1 LKASTH
7 TLKGSAMISLPFEG
21 RPQDDILESMQVFR
35 ENDADHKSGRTWSLV
50 YHLNQEHDA
59 FIKKAHHLYFS
70 ENALN
75 PMAFKSLKRFEH
87 EVVQMSAGLL
97 NGDGNVVGTM
107 TSGGTESC
115 LLPVFCYRE
124 YARSKR
130 RRHGFAPEMI
140 VPETI
145 HVAWDKAA
153 RYFNIKMIKIPLKDD
168 FTVDVDA
175 LKKKINGNTILI
187 VASAPSYPHGVI
199 DPIEAIGR
207 IASEKNIPF
216 HVDSCLGGFF
226 LPFMEKVGYRVPKF
240 DFRCE
245 GVTSISAD
253 VHKYGF
259 GAKGA
264 SVLLYKSMDYLK
276 HQFFIHP
283 DWPGGVFA
291 SPALLGTRPGGPIAA
306 AWAAMNSLGMNGY
319 CEMAKGVMETTRKLT
334 TGINAVD
341 GLEILGKPVMSV
353 FAYGSTDKR
362 INIFAVGDIME
373 DKGWHVDR
381 LQRPEGL
388 HAMVTPAHEAVA
400 DQYLLDL
407 REAVGRVKADPGLSS
422 RGNAALYGMIAQ
434 VPFRG
439 LIKKEVGKMME
450 KMYGPKGEMPMG
462 QNGKESFALRMGAC
476 ALNFLSRWTSG
487 LRRR

>member
-1 LKASTH
+1 MKA
-7 TLKGSAMISLPFEG
+7 IPPEG
-21 RPQDDILESMQVFR
+21 KPHDEILESMQMFR
-35 ENDADHKSGRTWSLV
+35 EHDADHKNGRTWSLV
-50 YHLNQEHDA
+50 YHLNPEHDA
-59 FIKKAHHLYFS
+59 FLKSAHQLFFS
-70 ENALN
+70 ENTLN

-87 EVVQMSAGLL
+87 DVVQMAAGLL
-97 NGDGNVVGTM
+97 NGDEQVVGTM

-115 LLPVFCYRE
+115 LLPVLCYRE
-124 YARSKR
+124 LARSKR
-130 RRHGFAPEMI
+130 RWRGFAPEMI

-153 RYFNIKMIKIPLKDD
+153 RYFNVKMVKIPLKED
-168 FTVDVDA
+168 FTVDADV
-175 LKKKINGNTILI
+175 LKKKINHNTILI

-199 DPIEAIGR
+199 DPIEDIGR
-207 IASEKNIPF
+207 VASEKNIPF

-226 LPFMEKVGYRVPKF
+226 LPFMEKIGNKIPVF

-264 SVLLYKSMDYLK
+264 SVLLYKDMGYLK

-306 AWAAMNSLGMNGY
+306 AWAAMNALGMNGY
-319 CEMAKGVMETTRKLT
+319 CQIARSVMETTRKLIA
-334 TGINAVD
+334 GIQAVD
-341 GLEILGKPVMSV
+341 GLTILGKPVMSV

-362 INIFAVGDIME
+362 VSIFAVGDIME

-400 DQYLLDL
+400 DQYLSDL
-407 REAVGRVKADPGLSS
+407 REAVARVRANPGLSS
-422 RGNAALYGMIAQ
+422 RGNAALYGMIAH

-450 KMYGPKGEMPMG
+450 KMYGPEGEMPMDHK
-462 QNGKESFALRMGAC
+462 GKDPFAVRMGIC
-476 ALNFLSRWTSG
+476 VLNFLSKWTPG

>member
-1 LKASTH
+1 
-7 TLKGSAMISLPFEG
+7 MISIPSQG
-21 RPQDDILESMQVFR
+21 RPHDEILDAMQLFR
-35 ENDADHKSGRTWSLV
+35 KNDADHEKGRTWSLV
-50 YHLNQEHDA
+50 YHLDPEHDA
-59 FIKKAHHLYFS
+59 FLKTAHHLFFS

-87 EVVQMSAGLL
+87 EVVQMTARLL
-97 NGDGNVVGTM
+97 NGDEKAVGTM

-115 LLPVFCYRE
+115 LLPVLCYRE
-124 YARSKR
+124 LARSRKR
-130 RRHGFAPEMI
+130 GGSLPEMI
-140 VPETI
+140 APETI
-145 HVAWDKAA
+145 HVAWEKAA
-153 RYFNIKMIKIPLKDD
+153 QYFNVKMIRIPVLDD
-168 FTVDVDA
+168 FTVDTDI
-175 LKKKINGNTILI
+175 LKKKINKRTILI

-199 DPIEAIGR
+199 DPIKEIGR
-207 IASEKNIPF
+207 IAVEKNIPF
-216 HVDSCLGGFF
+216 HVDACLGGFF
-226 LPFMEKVGYRVPKF
+226 LPFMEKIGYRLPIF

-264 SVLLYKSMDYLK
+264 SVLLYRNMDYLR

-306 AWAAMNSLGMNGY
+306 AWAAMNSLGMDGY
-319 CEMAKGVMETTRKLT
+319 CKMAKSILETTQKLIH
-334 TGINAVD
+334 GINAIA
-341 GLEILGKPVMSV
+341 GLKILGKPAMGV
-353 FAYGSTDKR
+353 FAYGSTEPR
-362 INIFAVGDIME
+362 IGIFAVGDIME
-373 DKGWHVDR
+373 DRGWHVDR
-381 LQRPEGL
+381 LQRPDGL

-400 DQYLLDL
+400 DQYLSDL
-407 REAVGRVKADPGLSS
+407 GEAVEMVKSNPGLSS
-422 RGNAALYGMIAQ
+422 RGNAALYGMIAH

-450 KMYGPKGEMPMG
+450 KMYGPEGEMPMG
-462 QNGKESFALRMGAC
+462 NQEKESFAKRMGTGI
-476 ALNFLSRWTSG
+476 LSRITRWTAG

>member
-1 LKASTH
+1 
-7 TLKGSAMISLPFEG
+7 MISLPFEG
-21 RPQDDILESMQVFR
+21 RPHDDILDSMQAFR

-59 FIKKAHHLYFS
+59 FIKKAHNLYFS

-87 EVVQMSAGLL
+87 EVVQMAAGLL

-115 LLPVFCYRE
+115 LLPVLCYRE
-124 YARSKR
+124 LARTKKR
-130 RRHGFAPEMI
+130 RRRGFSPEMI
-140 VPETI
+140 APETI

-153 RYFNIKMIKIPLKDD
+153 KYFNIKMIKIPLKDD

-175 LKKKINGNTILI
+175 LKKKISGNTILI

-199 DPIEAIGR
+199 DPIEDIGR
-207 IASEKNIPF
+207 VASEKNIPF

-226 LPFMEKVGYRVPKF
+226 LPFMEKIGYRVPKF
-240 DFRCE
+240 DFKCK

-264 SVLLYKSMDYLK
+264 SILLYKSMDYLK

-291 SPALLGTRPGGPIAA
+291 SPGLLGTRPGGPIAA

-319 CEMAKGVMETTRKLT
+319 CEMAKGIMETTRKLT
-334 TGINAVD
+334 AGINAMD
-341 GLEILGKPVMSV
+341 GLKILGKPVMSV

-400 DQYLLDL
+400 DQYLSDL
-407 REAVGRVKADPGLSS
+407 REAVGRVRANPGLSS
-422 RGNAALYGMIAQ
+422 RGNAALYGMMAH

-439 LIKKEVGKMME
+439 LIRKEVGKMME
-450 KMYGPKGEMPMG
+450 KMYGPKGEMPLD
-462 QNGKESFALRMGAC
+462 QKGKESFAIRMGA
-476 ALNFLSRWTSG
+476 LFLSWISK
-487 LRRR
+487 LKSS

>member
-1 LKASTH
+1 
-7 TLKGSAMISLPFEG
+7 MILLPSEG
-21 RPQDDILESMQVFR
+21 RPHEDILESMKAFR
-35 ENDADHKSGRTWSLV
+35 ENDADHKGGRTWSLV
-50 YHLNQEHDA
+50 YHLNREHDA

-75 PMAFKSLKRFEH
+75 PMAFKSLKQFEH
-87 EVVQMSAGLL
+87 EVVQMAAGIL
-97 NGDGNVVGTM
+97 NGDEQVVGTM

-115 LLPVFCYRE
+115 LLAVLCCRE
-124 YARSKR
+124 IARSKR
-130 RRHGFAPEMI
+130 RRRGFSPEMI
-140 VPETI
+140 VPETV

-153 RYFNIKMIKIPLKDD
+153 KYFNIKMIKIPLKDD
-168 FTVDVDA
+168 FTVDADA
-175 LKKKINGNTILI
+175 LKKKINKSTILI
-187 VASAPSYPHGVI
+187 VASAPSYPHGVV
-199 DPIEAIGR
+199 DPIEDIGR
-207 IASEKNIPF
+207 VAAEKNIPF

-226 LPFMEKVGYRVPKF
+226 LPFMEKTGYRVPKF

-264 SVLLYKSMDYLK
+264 SVLLYRNMDYLK

-306 AWAAMNSLGMNGY
+306 AWAAMNALGMNGY
-319 CEMAKGVMETTRKLT
+319 CKMAKTVMETTQKLT
-334 TGINAVD
+334 SGINAID
-341 GLEILGKPVMSV
+341 GLRILGKPVMSV

-362 INIFAVGDIME
+362 LNIFAVGDIME

-400 DQYLLDL
+400 DQYLSDL
-407 REAVGRVKADPGLSS
+407 REAVEKVKADPGLSS
-422 RGNAALYGMIAQ
+422 RGNAALYGMIAH

-439 LIKKEVGKMME
+439 LIRKEVGKMME
-450 KMYGPKGEMPMG
+450 KMYGPDGEMPMT
-462 QNGKESFALRMGAC
+462 QNGKEPFAVRVGAGV
-476 ALNFLSRWTSG
+476 LSFLSKWISG
-487 LRRR
+487 SGR

>member
-1 LKASTH
+1 
-7 TLKGSAMISLPFEG
+7 MISLPFEG
-21 RPQDDILESMQVFR
+21 RPHDEILDAMQSFR
-35 ENDADHKSGRTWSLV
+35 KNDADFKNGRTWSLV

-59 FIKKAHHLYFS
+59 FIKKAHNLYFS

-87 EVVQMSAGLL
+87 EVVQMAAGLL
-97 NGDGNVVGTM
+97 NGDGNVVGIM

-115 LLPVFCYRE
+115 LLPVLCYRE
-124 YARSKR
+124 LARSKR
-130 RRHGFAPEMI
+130 WRQGFSPEMI
-140 VPETI
+140 APETI

-153 RYFNIKMIKIPLKDD
+153 RYFNVKIIKIPLKDD

-175 LKKKINGNTILI
+175 LKKKINRNTILI

-199 DPIEAIGR
+199 DPIEEIGR
-207 IASEKNIPF
+207 IASERKIPF

-226 LPFMEKVGYRVPKF
+226 LPFMEKIGYKVPKF

-264 SVLLYKSMDYLK
+264 SILLYKSMDYLK

-291 SPALLGTRPGGPIAA
+291 SPALFGTRPGGPIAA
-306 AWAAMNSLGMNGY
+306 AWAAMNALGMNGY
-319 CEMAKGVMETTRKLT
+319 CEMAKRIMETTRKLT
-334 TGINAVD
+334 SGVNAIN
-341 GLEILGKPVMSV
+341 GLKILGKPVMSV
-353 FAYGSTDKR
+353 FAYGSTDKK
-362 INIFAVGDIME
+362 ISIFAVGDIME
-373 DKGWHVDR
+373 DNGWHVDR

-388 HAMVTPAHEAVA
+388 HAMVTPAHESVA
-400 DQYLLDL
+400 DQNLSDL
-407 REAVGRVKADPGLSS
+407 REALERVRQIPVFL
-422 RGNAALYGMIAQ
+422 LEGMLPSTA
-434 VPFRG
+434 
-439 LIKKEVGKMME
+439 
-450 KMYGPKGEMPMG
+450 
-462 QNGKESFALRMGAC
+462 
-476 ALNFLSRWTSG
+476 
-487 LRRR
+487 

>member
-1 LKASTH
+1 
-7 TLKGSAMISLPFEG
+7 MILFPPEG
-21 RPQDDILESMQVFR
+21 RPHDDILETMQSFR
-35 ENDADHKSGRTWSLV
+35 GNDADFKNGRTWSLV
-50 YHLNQEHDA
+50 YQLNREHEA
-59 FIKKAHHLYFS
+59 FIKKAHNLYFS

-87 EVVQMSAGLL
+87 EVVQMTAGLL
-97 NGDGNVVGTM
+97 NGDEQVAGTM

-115 LLPVFCYRE
+115 LLPVLAYRE
-124 YARSKR
+124 RARSKR
-130 RRHGFAPEMI
+130 RWKGLAPEM
-140 VPETI
+140 VAPETI

-153 RYFNIKMIKIPLKDD
+153 KYFNIKMVKIPLKED
-168 FTVDVDA
+168 FTADVDV

-199 DPIEAIGR
+199 DPIKDIGR
-207 IASEKNIPF
+207 VASEKNIPF

-226 LPFMEKVGYRVPKF
+226 LPFMEKAGYRVPEF

-264 SVLLYKSMDYLK
+264 SVVLYKSMAYLR

-283 DWPGGVFA
+283 GWPGGVFA

-306 AWAAMNSLGMNGY
+306 AWAAINSLGMNGY
-319 CEMAKGVMETTRKLT
+319 CEMAKGVMETTQKLT
-334 TGINAVD
+334 AGINAVD
-341 GLEILGKPVMSV
+341 GLKILGKPAMSV
-353 FAYGSTDKR
+353 FAYGSTDSG
-362 INIFAVGDIME
+362 ISIFAVGDIME
-373 DKGWHVDR
+373 DRGWHVDR

-400 DQYLLDL
+400 DQYLSDL
-407 REAVGRVKADPGLSS
+407 REAVERVKANPGLSS

-450 KMYGPKGEMPMG
+450 KMYGPKGEMPMDH
-462 QNGKESFALRMGAC
+462 QGKESFAVRMGAC
-476 ALNFLSRWTSG
+476 ALNFLSKWTSG